1 MAATG
6 TTLSYAE
13 LKRVWLTAANGTRYA
28 TNTWASIMAAI
39 ALAESNG
46 DPLATNPNDRGG
58 AQTSWGLWQ
67 ISDGSHKSVSPNWA
81 NPEVNAQLA
90 IQKLNGQGL
99 TAWGTYTSGAYK
111 AFLND
116 KTTPAPVGSIP
127 AIGGTAAQA
136 PAQLTAAEQAQATSD
151 KTDCLVGFDKNL
163 GVKIGPVPII
173 AGPTIDLCFL
183 SKGNAR
189 AILGALVMVSGS
201 GVMLAG
207 LAVLIATTTGLGP
220 GPLRKLS
227 SATQAVAGKAGLTGA

>member
-1 MAATG
+1 
-6 TTLSYAE
+6 
-13 LKRVWLTAANGTRYA
+13 VWLTAAQGTRYA
-28 TNTWASIMAAI
+28 SNAWASLMAAI

-46 DPLATNPNDRGG
+46 DPLATNPNDDFGR
-58 AQTSWGLWQ
+58 QTSWGLWQ
-67 ISDGSHKSVSPNWA
+67 ISDGTHASVSRNWA

-90 IQKLNGQGL
+90 IEKLNTPKGL
-99 TAWGTYTSGAYK
+99 GNWGTYTSGAYK
-111 AFLND
+111 AYLND